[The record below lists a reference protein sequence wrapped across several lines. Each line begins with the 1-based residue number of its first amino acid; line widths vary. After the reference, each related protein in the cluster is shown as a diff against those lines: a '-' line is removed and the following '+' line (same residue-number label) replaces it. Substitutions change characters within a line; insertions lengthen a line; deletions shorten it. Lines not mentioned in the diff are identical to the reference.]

1 MALRLIEIY
10 LPPDHDGMDVFND
23 DHPFIGQWEITLE
36 DDGRLIRTVLQS
48 EDTEAFLEDVREELG
63 DTVYRV
69 VLLPVVAVM
78 PREKEEEEDEEEDE
92 EEHKSER
99 LNREELYHNVVESIR
114 GGRNYYLMVALS
126 TVVAAGGMLRGDVA
140 VIIGAMVIAPLI
152 GPNIALALGAT
163 LGDTALLKTASRT
176 NLLGLAAAFVLSIV
190 IGAAI
195 DFSPAAD
202 QIAARTRVDLG
213 AMALALSAGVAGAI
227 SVTRGIPTA
236 LIGVM
241 VAVALLPPLVAL
253 GMLLGAGYW
262 LPAYGAGLLL
272 LVNVTAINL
281 AAIVTFVAQGVR
293 PSTWFEAQEARHST
307 IIAIVVW
314 VLLLAL
320 LVVAVLLAPDTL
332 IPEDVTR

>member
-10 LPPDHDGMDVFND
+10 LPPDHAGTDAFKD
-23 DHPFIGQWEITLE
+23 DHPFIGQWAIALE
-36 DDGRLIRTVLQS
+36 NEGRLIRAVLQS
-48 EDTEAFLEDVREELG
+48 EDTEAFLEDVEKELG
-63 DTVYRV
+63 EADGYRV
-69 VLLPVVAVM
+69 VLLPVVAVV
-78 PREKEEEEDEEEDE
+78 PRDDEDEEERE
-92 EEHKSER
+92 EDDRPGR
-99 LNREELYHNVVESIR
+99 LNREELYQDVVDSIR
-114 GGRNYYLMVALS
+114 GGRNYYLMVVLS

-140 VIIGAMVIAPLI
+140 VIVGAMVIAPLI

-163 LGDTALLKTASRT
+163 LGDTSLLKMASRT
-176 NLLGLAAAFVLSIV
+176 NFIGLAAALVLSIA

-213 AMALALSAGVAGAI
+213 AMALALSAGVAGAL

-253 GMLLGAGYW
+253 GMLIGARYW
-262 LPAYGAGLLL
+262 LPAFGAALLL

-281 AAIVTFVAQGVR
+281 AAIVTFIAQGVR
-293 PSTWFEAQEARHST
+293 PSTWFEAEEAKHST
-307 IIAIVVW
+307 TVALIVW
-314 VLLLAL
+314 VILLAV
-320 LVVAVLLAPDTL
+320 LVVAIVLAPDNL